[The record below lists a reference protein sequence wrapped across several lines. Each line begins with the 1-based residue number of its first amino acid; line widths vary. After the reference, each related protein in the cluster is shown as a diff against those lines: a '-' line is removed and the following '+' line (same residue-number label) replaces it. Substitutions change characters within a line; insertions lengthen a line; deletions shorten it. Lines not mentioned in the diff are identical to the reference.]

1 MIMLN
6 VNNYSNKRK
15 NQILLGFAIIFSLI
29 LCVELATRAYYYNL
43 DALANYGGQYYVNDF
58 PNRFH
63 RIRVAIEY
71 RVLILIYIGW
81 LIINRNK
88 KIDISFIK
96 ILKISSFFLLIAF
109 ISYPLT
115 TDINLYVHYGLMDL
129 NGVNPFINSASA
141 FTSKLSPF
149 LVWKQTSTYGPIS
162 QLFFMFSAAFVTIT
176 PSLGIYVFKLICLL
190 FHILNTYLISQHLKN
205 SPYKTNVTIAYLIN
219 PFLLYEQVINAH
231 IDILISTILII
242 LIICLKNHNYIAAIV
257 TAWIGFLIKTL
268 PIIWLPLM
276 FVYLIKQKRWK
287 ILSGAIFIS
296 LAILFAASLIA
307 LPTVDAWISLLNPG
321 VGTKVNNSLYALV
334 KILLS
339 LKFLNFSLSFQ
350 HSLFLIFKPIIFSIF
365 IVSYLIIL
373 LKPYFKK
380 NYSESNL
387 SINIGWV
394 TLILFIF
401 AAPWYCSWY
410 ATVLLAVVALNI
422 HSKRFAIAS
431 IVFCL
436 ISSIAMAN

>member
-1 MIMLN
+1 MLN
-6 VNNYSNKRK
+6 AKNYSNHKK
-15 NQILLGFAIIFSLI
+15 NQILLAFAVILSLI
-29 LCVELATRAYYYNL
+29 LFVELASRAYSYNL
-43 DALANYGGQYYVNDF
+43 EALANYMGQFVNDF

-71 RVLILIYIGW
+71 RLLIIIYIVW
-81 LIINRNK
+81 LIINKNK
-88 KIDISFIK
+88 ISDISFIK
-96 ILKISSFFLLIAF
+96 ILKNSSFFLLIAF

-129 NGVNPFINSASA
+129 NGINPFINAAST

-162 QLFFMFSAAFVTIT
+162 QLFFMFSAIFVAIT
-176 PSLGIYVFKLICLL
+176 PSLGIYIFKLICLL
-190 FHILNTYLISQHLKN
+190 LHILNTYLIWRHLKT

-231 IDILISTILII
+231 IDIFISTILII
-242 LIICLKNHNYIAAIV
+242 LIICLKNHNYITAIV

-268 PIIWLPLM
+268 PIIWLPLI
-276 FVYLIKQKRWK
+276 FVYLIKQKLWK
-287 ILSGAIFIS
+287 IIVGAIFMSI
-296 LAILFAASLIA
+296 AILFAAYLIN
-307 LPTVDAWISLLNPG
+307 LPTVDAWRSLLNPG
-321 VGTKVNNSLYALV
+321 VGTKVNNSLYALAKTLV
-334 KILLS
+334 S
-339 LKFLNFSLSFQ
+339 LKAFNFSLSFQ
-350 HSLFLIFKPIIFSIF
+350 QSLFSIFKSIIFSIF

-373 LKPYFKK
+373 VKPYFKK
-380 NYSESNL
+380 NYSEANL
-387 SINIGWV
+387 CISIGWV

-401 AAPWYCSWY
+401 AAPWYCCWY

-431 IVFCL
+431 TVFCL